1 MNADYIINE
10 VAQNAA
16 SIYQGQDPRDRLTY
30 QVGMLQGKIRSLC
43 YLINTTA
50 EELKQLQ
57 IELTQEQS

>member
-16 SIYQGQDPRDRLTY
+16 SIYEGQDPRDRLAY

-43 YLINTTA
+43 YLVNITS
-50 EELKQLQ
+50 EQLKQIQL
-57 IELTQEQS
+57 ELSKEQA

>member
-16 SIYQGQDPRDRLTY
+16 SIYEGQDPRDRLAY

-43 YLINTTA
+43 YLLNITA
-50 EELKQLQ
+50 EQLKLIQQELS
-57 IELTQEQS
+57 QEKS

>member
-16 SIYQGQDPRDRLTY
+16 CIYEGQDPRDRLAY

-43 YLINTTA
+43 YLINITA

-57 IELTQEQS
+57 IELNQEQS